1 MTDAERE
8 ALARRYVEIER
19 KLLDLTEG
27 RTVIGDPAVVES
39 MLRAEQREIS
49 VKLGW
54 GSTPEPEDP

>member
-8 ALARRYVEIER
+8 ALARRYVEIEG
-19 KLLDLTEG
+19 KLLDLAEG
-27 RTVIGDPAVVES
+27 RTVIGDPDVVEA

-54 GSTPEPEDP
+54 NSTPRI